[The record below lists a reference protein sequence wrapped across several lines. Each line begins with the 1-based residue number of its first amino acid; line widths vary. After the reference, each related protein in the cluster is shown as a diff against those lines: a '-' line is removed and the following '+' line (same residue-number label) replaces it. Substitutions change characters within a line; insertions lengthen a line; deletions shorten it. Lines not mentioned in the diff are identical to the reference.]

1 MKKEKLFLGLA
12 PNSGVITIVVAES
25 MEEAQVKLGGSDL
38 TIDKTATLYD
48 ISNIDA
54 NQLNYLQL
62 DGFTI
67 IKTEDYIKYVYDNVK
82 EQGEEIK
89 RD

>member
-12 PNSGVITIVVAES
+12 PNSGAITIVVAES
-25 MEEAQVKLGGSDL
+25 MAEAQAKLGSSDL

-67 IKTEDYIKYVYDNVK
+67 IKTEDYKK
-82 EQGEEIK
+82 LK

>member
-1 MKKEKLFLGLA
+1 
-12 PNSGVITIVVAES
+12 
-25 MEEAQVKLGGSDL
+25 MEEAQVKIGGSDL

-54 NQLNYLQL
+54 SQLNYLQL

-82 EQGEEIK
+82 EQDEEIK